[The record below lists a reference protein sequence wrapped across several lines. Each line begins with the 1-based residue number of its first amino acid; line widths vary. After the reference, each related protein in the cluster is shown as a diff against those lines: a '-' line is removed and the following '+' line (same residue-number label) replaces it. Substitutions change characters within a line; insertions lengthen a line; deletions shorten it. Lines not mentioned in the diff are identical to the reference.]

1 MTPRIL
7 SWELQ
12 QQYDSLRTLLQRALW
27 LAESCA
33 DHEATTILRA
43 RLTNLNA
50 AALLVIVGEVKAGKS
65 SFINAL
71 VGEDVCQVAP
81 GPCTNRIQE
90 LVYGPERSVANLGPS
105 WDRVYLPKEVL
116 REITIVDT
124 PGTNSIVQDHQTI
137 TENYIP
143 QSDLVV
149 FVFSAVNPH
158 TKTAWEFLTKVKKD
172 WHRKMVFVLQQA
184 DRASAEEQMTNRAH
198 VEQYARD
205 RQVEH
210 PIVFPLSAKLE
221 LEGEPYSGFPEFR
234 EYLRSAI
241 QAGEVWR
248 MKVEGASHTIRAVMV
263 KLLAQL
269 RREKEVIAEER
280 AFYQELLGKVQAREA
295 KAESLRQLVVG
306 RLSAT
311 YDNLANDAQAEFAEG
326 LKFSNLLRRATPLRE
341 KQSLRAWLAEVRK
354 RFQHAVRSEV
364 ESQAPRLSLGL
375 LDELQAMR
383 GELNERIAKREE
395 RIRENVVLPDAAAR
409 LASLQNL
416 RSNLENVPIAGD
428 INLSGD
434 VEEVAEVRRF
444 ALAGSVLAVMG
455 ILLVAL
461 SGVAWAD
468 LAGVIFAL
476 VGIFLFATGLVWRR
490 AALMR
495 DFREKLAT
503 SRDRFYARLESET
516 SAICDDLFYDVR
528 HSLTES
534 IFRLDMRS
542 SQVDTPLAET
552 FRIGEAADEMVL
564 RSQNFAPP
572 IAA

>member
-12 QQYDSLRTLLQRALW
+12 QQYDALRSLLQRALW

-33 DHEATTILRA
+33 DHEASTILRA
-43 RLTNLNA
+43 RLTNLHA

-71 VGEDVCQVAP
+71 VREDVCQVAP

-198 VEQYARD
+198 VEQYARE
-205 RQVEH
+205 REVEQ
-210 PIVFPLSAKLE
+210 PKVFTLSAKLE
-221 LEGEPYSGFPEFR
+221 LEGDAYSGFPELR
-234 EYLRSAI
+234 DYLRSAI
-241 QAGEVWR
+241 HHGDVWR
-248 MKVEGASHTIRAVMV
+248 MKVEGASQTIRGVMV

-269 RREKEVIAEER
+269 RREKEAIAEER
-280 AFYQELLGKVQAREA
+280 AFYQELLGKVQGREA
-295 KAESLRQLVVG
+295 KAESYRQLVVG
-306 RLSAT
+306 RLAAT

-326 LKFSNLLRRATPLRE
+326 LKLRNLLRRANPFRRD
-341 KQSLRAWLAEVRK
+341 QNLRAWLADVRK
-354 RFQHAVRSEV
+354 RFQKAVRTEV
-364 ESQAPRLSLGL
+364 ETQAPKLTIGL
-375 LDELQAMR
+375 LGELQGMR
-383 GELNERIAKREE
+383 AELHERIAKREE
-395 RIRENVVLPDAAAR
+395 RIRENVVLPDAAQR
-409 LASLQNL
+409 LSSLQNL
-416 RSNLENVPIAGD
+416 RSNLENVPVAGD

-434 VEEVAEVRRF
+434 VEEVAEVRKF

-455 ILLVAL
+455 ILLVAI
-461 SGVAWAD
+461 SGVGWAD
-468 LAGVIFAL
+468 AAGIVFAVI
-476 VGIFLFATGLVWRR
+476 GIFLFASGLIWRR

-495 DFREKLAT
+495 DFKEKLAA
-503 SRDRFYARLESET
+503 SRDRFHVRLESET

-534 IFRLDMRS
+534 IFRLDLRS
-542 SQVDTPLAET
+542 AQVDAPLAET

-564 RSQNFAPP
+564 RSQSFATQ

>member
-12 QQYDSLRTLLQRALW
+12 QQYEALRGLLQRALW
-27 LAESCA
+27 MAESCA

-71 VGEDVCQVAP
+71 MSEDVCQVAP

-221 LEGEPYSGFPEFR
+221 LEGDPYSGFPEFR

-241 QAGEVWR
+241 QTGDVWR
-248 MKVEGASHTIRAVMV
+248 MKVEGASHTIRGVMV

-326 LKFSNLLRRATPLRE
+326 LKMGNLLRQATPFSGKKKLRG
-341 KQSLRAWLAEVRK
+341 WLAEVRK
-354 RFQHAVRSEV
+354 RFQHAVRNEV
-364 ESQAPRLSLGL
+364 AAQAPKLSIGL
-375 LDELQAMR
+375 LEELQGMR
-383 GELNERIAKREE
+383 ADLHERIAKRAE
-395 RIRENVVLPDAAAR
+395 RIRENVALPDAAAR

-416 RSNLENVPIAGD
+416 RSNLENVPIAAD

-434 VEEVAEVRRF
+434 VEEVAEVRKF
-444 ALAGSVLAVMG
+444 ALAGSVLTVMG

-468 LAGVIFAL
+468 VAGVVFAGI
-476 VGIFLFATGLVWRR
+476 GIFLFGSGLIWRR
-490 AALMR
+490 ASLMR
-495 DFREKLAT
+495 DFKDKLSA
-503 SRDRFYARLESET
+503 SRDRFHARLETET

-534 IFRLDMRS
+534 IFRLDVRS

-564 RSQNFAPP
+564 RSQSFSAQ

>member
-12 QQYDSLRTLLQRALW
+12 QQYDSLRSLLQRALW

-71 VGEDVCQVAP
+71 VSEDVCQVAP

-90 LVYGPERSVANLGPS
+90 LVYGPERSVASLGPS

-158 TKTAWEFLTKVKKD
+158 TKTSWEFLTKVKKD

-198 VEQYARD
+198 VEQYARE
-205 RQVEH
+205 RQVEQ
-210 PIVFPLSAKLE
+210 PKVFTLSAKLE
-221 LEGEPYSGFPEFR
+221 LQGEAYSGFPEFR

-241 QAGEVWR
+241 HHGDVWR
-248 MKVEGASHTIRAVMV
+248 MKVEGASHTIRGVMV

-269 RREKEVIAEER
+269 RREKEAIAEER

-306 RLSAT
+306 RLAAT
-311 YDNLANDAQAEFAEG
+311 YENLANDAEAEFAEG
-326 LKFSNLLRRATPLRE
+326 LKVGNLLRRANPFRRSE
-341 KQSLRAWLAEVRK
+341 SLRAWLAALRK
-354 RFQHAVRSEV
+354 RFQSAVRSEV
-364 ESQAPRLSLGL
+364 HAQAPKLTIGL
-375 LDELQAMR
+375 LDELQSMR

-395 RIRENVVLPDAAAR
+395 RIRENVVLPDAAQR
-409 LASLQNL
+409 LSSLQNL
-416 RSNLENVPIAGD
+416 RSNLENVPVAGD

-434 VEEVAEVRRF
+434 VEEVAEVRKF
-444 ALAGSVLAVMG
+444 ALAGTVLAVMG
-455 ILLVAL
+455 ILLVAI

-468 LAGVIFAL
+468 VAGIAFAL
-476 VGIFLFATGLVWRR
+476 IGIFLFASGLIWRR

-495 DFREKLAT
+495 DFKEKLAA
-503 SRDRFYARLESET
+503 SRDRFHGRLEAET

-534 IFRLDMRS
+534 IFRLDLRS
-542 SQVDTPLAET
+542 AQVDTPLAET

-564 RSQNFAPP
+564 RSQSVATQ

>member
-12 QQYDSLRTLLQRALW
+12 QQHEALRGLLQRALW

-33 DHEATTILRA
+33 DHDATVILRA
-43 RLTNLNA
+43 RLTNVNA

-71 VGEDVCQVAP
+71 VSADVCQVAP

-90 LVYGPERSVANLGPS
+90 IVYGPERTVANLGPA
-105 WDRVYLPKEVL
+105 WDRVYLPKDVL
-116 REITIVDT
+116 HEITIVDT

-143 QSDLVV
+143 QADLVV

-205 RQVEH
+205 RQVER

-221 LEGEPYSGFPEFR
+221 LEGEPHSGFPEFR

-241 QAGEVWR
+241 QCGDVWR
-248 MKVEGASHTIRAVMV
+248 MKVEGASHTIRGVMV

-306 RLSAT
+306 RLTAT
-311 YDNLANDAQAEFAEG
+311 YYNLANDAENEFAEG
-326 LKFSNLLRRATPLRE
+326 LQMGNLLRRANPFYRGE
-341 KQSLRAWLAEVRK
+341 NVRAWLAGIRK
-354 RFQHAVRSEV
+354 RFQQAVRSEV
-364 ESQAPRLSLGL
+364 EAQAPKLTLGL
-375 LDELQAMR
+375 LDELQGMR
-383 GELNERIAKREE
+383 ADLSERIAKREE
-395 RIRENVVLPDAAAR
+395 RIREDVVLPDAEQR
-409 LASLQNL
+409 LSSLQNL

-428 INLSGD
+428 INFSGD
-434 VEEVAEVRRF
+434 VEEVAEVRKF
-444 ALAGSVLAVMG
+444 ALAGSVLAIVG

-461 SGVAWAD
+461 SGVVWAD
-468 LAGVIFAL
+468 LAGIVFAVI
-476 VGIFLFATGLVWRR
+476 GISLFASGLIWRR
-490 AALMR
+490 AALTR
-495 DFREKLAT
+495 DFKEKLET
-503 SRDRFYARLESET
+503 SRERFRARLESET
-516 SAICDDLFYDVR
+516 SAICDDLFFDVR

-534 IFRLDMRS
+534 IFRLDLRS
-542 SQVDTPLAET
+542 TQVDAPLAET
-552 FRIGEAADEMVL
+552 FRIGEAADELVL
-564 RSQNFAPP
+564 RSQSSATQ